1 MSYLK
6 LSAKKRALLE
16 VMLLEKGVESS
27 SDRIIPRRKEGDS
40 IPLSFAQQRL
50 WFFDQFEAEKSFYNL
65 PGAIRLKGK
74 LNVAVLEQTFNEI
87 LNRHE
92 ALRSTFTEVQGQPVQ
107 VIAPPVSRLRLPVID
122 LRELPQSD
130 REAAVKQLSA
140 REAQQPFDLERGPL
154 LRTSLLQLS
163 EEEYILLL
171 TMHHIVSD
179 GWS

>member
-16 VMLLEKGVESS
+16 VMLREKGVESS
-27 SDRIIPRRKEGDS
+27 SDRRIPRRKEGDS

-50 WFFDQFEAEKSFYNL
+50 WFFDQFEAGKSFYNL

-87 LNRHE
+87 VNRHE
-92 ALRSTFTEVQGQPVQ
+92 ALRSTFTEVQGQPIQ
-107 VIAPPVSRLRLPVID
+107 VIAPPGTRLRLPVID

-140 REAQQPFDLERGPL
+140 KEAQQPFDLERGPL
-154 LRTSLLQLS
+154 LRTSLLKLS
-163 EEEYILLL
+163 EAA
-171 TMHHIVSD
+171 
-179 GWS
+179 G